1 MELFS
6 LFTSSSLKRSN
17 PQLLPRICPLHAYLH
32 KYQAPE
38 VCTPSHT
45 MPVSKSTKAVGAEI
59 FFHWELSVAT
69 CLSTRDPW
77 MPRSDYCLVVP
88 PALALIDVATVS
100 VIRAVL
106 LVGANDDT
114 VLGYKEDAVLGLR
127 VVSWAL
133 DVQGTVGEGTARGA
147 VAIQISGRL
156 LLTPTLD

>member
-1 MELFS
+1 MPLTVTRGSLSTLGAALQSIQHCLNCSEANGPFFF

-17 PQLLPRICPLHAYLH
+17 TQLFPRICPLHAYLH

-38 VCTPSHT
+38 VCAPSHT

-59 FFHWELSVAT
+59 FFRWELSVAT
-69 CLSTRDPW
+69 CLTTRDPW
-77 MPRSDYCLVVP
+77 MPRSDYCLVIP

-127 VVSWAL
+127 AVS
-133 DVQGTVGEGTARGA
+133 
-147 VAIQISGRL
+147 
-156 LLTPTLD
+156 